1 MIRLIVLRLLESYFR
16 HRWLYLLPIVLMVA
30 AMTLYI
36 TFVPAP
42 YTAEGT
48 LYVQQE
54 TLLSSLTSVRS
65 NGFGFRYVTPS
76 EETVGEL
83 YQLMNSDGFLRAIV
97 QQTDLESRMNEG
109 PKAIEETL
117 TKARDAVW
125 FRSLGNNMVA
135 VNATFTMPRVAAQ
148 LVQST
153 IDTYTLWKTN
163 ISHDESVAAQDF
175 FVDLVATYRNELDTE
190 RRTLTN
196 YLISHPEPVRGNRPP
211 EEAATIAQLSA
222 TVDLAEERLRNAE
235 NKEEDAK
242 LSLAQTESN
251 IRQSYFVVD
260 APQIPLEPKR
270 SKKELALVLALF
282 LTVGM
287 VFSVAG
293 IVGGA
298 LLDRSLR
305 FPLDIGQGLQ
315 LPVLALIPEAPM
327 RYLRATNA
335 IAAAPSNRATPLT
348 EFMAPIKRDRNGRG
362 TAQDARVGH
371 SETTPTGEN
380 GAVRSDGGDTNQP
393 PRTRTIQQ
401 LVEYK

>member
-1 MIRLIVLRLLESYFR
+1 VIRLIILRLLESYFR
-16 HRWLYLLPIVLMVA
+16 HRWLYLLPIALMGVA
-30 AMTLYI
+30 MAGYI
-36 TFVPAP
+36 ALVPAP

-117 TKARDAVW
+117 TEARDAVW
-125 FRSLGNNMVA
+125 FRSLGNNLVA

-148 LVQST
+148 LVEAT
-153 IDTYTLWKTN
+153 IETYTLWKTN

-175 FVDLVATYRNELDTE
+175 FVELVATYRADLEAE

-196 YLISHPEPVRGNRPP
+196 YLVSHPEPVRGNRPP

-235 NKEEDAK
+235 NKEEDAQ
-242 LSLAQTESN
+242 LALAQTESN

-260 APQIPLEPKR
+260 APQVPLEPKR

-282 LTVGM
+282 LTVGGM
-287 VFSVAG
+287 FSVAG

-305 FPLDIGQGLQ
+305 FPVDVSQGLQ
-315 LPVLALIPEAPM
+315 LPVLALIPEAPL
-327 RYLRATNA
+327 RYLRSTPSLTTAQSSRTAATSDFMSLVKA
-335 IAAAPSNRATPLT
+335 SHHGHAEAEPSVAGSPTQKRDGAADQAAPT
-348 EFMAPIKRDRNGRG
+348 RN
-362 TAQDARVGH
+362 
-371 SETTPTGEN
+371 
-380 GAVRSDGGDTNQP
+380 NQQ
-393 PRTRTIQQ
+393 I
-401 LVEYK
+401 VEYK

>member
-1 MIRLIVLRLLESYFR
+1 MFRLIVLRLLESYFR
-16 HRWLYLLPIVLMVA
+16 HRWLYLLPILLMTA
-30 AMTLYI
+30 AMAFYI
-36 TFVPAP
+36 AFVPAP

-117 TKARDAVW
+117 TEARDAVW
-125 FRSLGNNMVA
+125 FRSLGNNLVA
-135 VNATFTMPRVAAQ
+135 INATYTMPRVAAQ
-148 LVQST
+148 LVEST
-153 IDTYTLWKTN
+153 IETYTLWKTN

-175 FVDLVATYRNELDTE
+175 FVDLVATYRTELDAE

-211 EEAATIAQLSA
+211 EEAATISQLSA
-222 TVDLAEERLRNAE
+222 AVDLAEERLRNAE
-235 NKEEDAK
+235 NKEEDAQ
-242 LSLAQTESN
+242 LALAQTESN

-260 APQIPLEPKR
+260 APQVPLEPKR

-282 LTVGM
+282 LAAGM

-298 LLDRSLR
+298 LLDRTLR
-305 FPLDIGQGLQ
+305 FPIDISQGLQ
-315 LPVLALIPEAPM
+315 LPVLALIPEAPL
-327 RYLRATNA
+327 RYVRSSPG
-335 IAAAPSNRATPLT
+335 IAATPSSRSTAIPD
-348 EFMAPIKRDRNGRG
+348 FMPPVKADRNGHGAQRVASNGPVSG
-362 TAQDARVGH
+362 TATMDESAQQDA
-371 SETTPTGEN
+371 
-380 GAVRSDGGDTNQP
+380 DGTAEQP
-393 PRTRTIQQ
+393 QRTRNIQQ
-401 LVEYK
+401 LLEYK